1 MRVVVLVSTVVG
13 MLFSISARA
22 QQQQWIEYE
31 DRVWGFSINF
41 PQEPITEQAEYM
53 TFFGKTVPARTYSVE
68 DGTGRYTLTA
78 VYFSH
83 LPTDSHTAVS
93 HAAEIIR
100 EKGEATYYAFD
111 SLDGISGQMI
121 SVTEPDG
128 RLIQA
133 GVYFVDQRLYIAEGS
148 VPAGSPAPSQFS
160 QSISI
165 IDPEGDPIILDP
177 D

>member
-68 DGTGRYTLTA
+68 DGTGRYT
-78 VYFSH
+78 H
-83 LPTDSHTAVS
+83 
-93 HAAEIIR
+93 
-100 EKGEATYYAFD
+100 
-111 SLDGISGQMI
+111 
-121 SVTEPDG
+121 
-128 RLIQA
+128 
-133 GVYFVDQRLYIAEGS
+133 
-148 VPAGSPAPSQFS
+148 
-160 QSISI
+160 
-165 IDPEGDPIILDP
+165 
-177 D
+177 